1 MMWESQLLPEQAA
14 SYMNHTSRVSMSST
28 KSPKAAVGFPL
39 PGHESHPESNGSIKM
54 YITKSPFSHSIII

>member
-1 MMWESQLLPEQAA
+1 
-14 SYMNHTSRVSMSST
+14 MSST

-54 YITKSPFSHSIII
+54 YITNQHSLFPLLYKKCKSLVLAHVTILLVYLFSNY